1 MRKNRGAIWNQI
13 INDVYATSVRMII
26 RVPADDVSKNK
37 GVLIMELQMMAINDL
52 IPYVNN
58 PRQNDDAVDAVASSI
73 KNFGFKVPIV
83 IDGQNEIINGHTR
96 LKAAKKLGLTEVPV
110 IKADDLSPEQVKA
123 FRLADNKVSE
133 LAEWDE
139 DLLAIELEE
148 LENLDFDMSEFGFEE
163 LDDFQTTKDKIE
175 NNDYSQPL
183 SESFITV
190 PLSFLDTRKGEW
202 QERKRQWKDVGI
214 ASEVGR
220 DEQLVFAAS
229 MNTGNLTGTSIFDP
243 VLCEVSYHWFM
254 PDKNKGT
261 KILDCFAGGSVRG
274 VVANMMGYDYTGID
288 LRQEQIDANYLNAK
302 EIGLEGINWI
312 CDDSLNIGNHVQD
325 ETMDLLFTC
334 PPYAD
339 LEVYSDNP
347 SDISNMDYEEFSE
360 IYRQIITKAVGKLK
374 NNRFAIVV
382 ISDVRDKDGFYRDLQ
397 SLTKQAM
404 AAGGAYFYNDIVLL
418 NAMGSGGMRVRRN
431 MRNRKVVRSHQNVLV
446 FFKGNQKDIKG
457 DFSELT
463 SVKDI
468 LNDEM
473 KELEQ

>member
-1 MRKNRGAIWNQI
+1 MKF
-13 INDVYATSVRMII
+13 
-26 RVPADDVSKNK
+26 
-37 GVLIMELQMMAINDL
+37 IMKKVEEL
-52 IPYVNN
+52 IPYINN
-58 PRQNDDAVDAVASSI
+58 PRNNGDAVDAVASSI

-96 LKAAKKLGLTEVPV
+96 LKAAKKLGLKEVPV
-110 IKADDLSPEQVKA
+110 IIADDLTPEQIKA
-123 FRLADNKVSE
+123 FRLADNKV
-133 LAEWDE
+133 AEIATWDE
-139 DLLAIELEE
+139 ESLAIELEE
-148 LENLDFDMSEFGFEE
+148 LGNLDFDMSDFGFEE
-163 LDDFQTTKDKIE
+163 LDDFQTTEEKIE
-175 NNDYSQPL
+175 NNDYTQPL

-202 QERKRQWKDVGI
+202 QERKKQWKDVGI

-220 DEQLVFAAS
+220 DEQLVFSAS

-288 LRQEQIDANYLNAK
+288 LRQEQIDANYRNAK

-339 LEVYSDNP
+339 LEVYSDDP
-347 SDISNMDYEEFSE
+347 SDISNMDYEGFRET
-360 IYRQIITKAVGKLK
+360 YRKIITKAVGKLK
-374 NNRFAIVV
+374 NNRFAVVV
-382 ISDVRDKDGFYRDLQ
+382 ISDVRDKNGFYHDLQ
-397 SLTKQAM
+397 GLTKQAM
-404 AAGGAYFYNDIVLL
+404 ADGGAYFYNDIVLL
-418 NAMGSGGMRVRRN
+418 NAMGSAGMRVRRN

-446 FFKGNQKDIKG
+446 FFKGDQKDIKG

>member
-1 MRKNRGAIWNQI
+1 
-13 INDVYATSVRMII
+13 
-26 RVPADDVSKNK
+26 
-37 GVLIMELQMMAINDL
+37 MMAISEL
-52 IPYVNN
+52 IPYINN
-58 PRQNDDAVDAVASSI
+58 PRQNDHAVDAVASSI

-83 IDGQNEIINGHTR
+83 IDGKNEIINGHTR

-110 IKADDLSPEQVKA
+110 IKATDLSPEQVKA

-139 DLLAIELEE
+139 ELLAIELEE

-163 LDDFQTTKDKIE
+163 LDDFQTTKEKIE

-183 SESFITV
+183 SESFIAT

-288 LRQEQIDANYLNAK
+288 LRQEQIDANYRNAK

-339 LEVYSDNP
+339 LEVYSDDP
-347 SDISNMDYEEFSE
+347 SDISNMDYEGFRET
-360 IYRQIITKAVGKLK
+360 YRKIITKAVGKLK
-374 NNRFAIVV
+374 NNRFAVVV
-382 ISDVRDKDGFYRDLQ
+382 ISDVRDKNGFYHDLQ
-397 SLTKQAM
+397 GLTKQAM
-404 AAGGAYFYNDIVLL
+404 ADGGAYFYNDIVLL

-446 FFKGNQKDIKG
+446 FFKGDHKDIKG

-468 LNDEM
+468 LNNEM

>member
-1 MRKNRGAIWNQI
+1 MNI
-13 INDVYATSVRMII
+13 IMKKV
-26 RVPADDVSKNK
+26 
-37 GVLIMELQMMAINDL
+37 EEL
-52 IPYVNN
+52 IPYINN
-58 PRQNDDAVDAVASSI
+58 PRNNGDAVDAVASSI

-96 LKAAKKLGLTEVPV
+96 LKAAKKLGLEEVPV
-110 IKADDLSPEQVKA
+110 IIADDLSEEQVKA
-123 FRLADNKVSE
+123 FRLADNKVGE
-133 LAEWDE
+133 IATWDE
-139 DLLAIELEE
+139 EALAIELEE
-148 LENLDFDMSEFGFEE
+148 LGNFDFDMSDFGFEE
-163 LDDFQTTKDKIE
+163 LGDFQTTKDKIE
-175 NNDYSQPL
+175 NNDYTQPL

-190 PLSFLDTRKGEW
+190 PLSFLDARKGEW
-202 QERKRQWKDVGI
+202 QERKKQWKDVGI

-288 LRQEQIDANYLNAK
+288 LRQEQIDANYRNAK

-312 CDDSLNIGNHVQD
+312 CDDSLKIGNHVQD

-339 LEVYSDNP
+339 LEVYSDDP
-347 SDISNMDYEEFSE
+347 SDISNMDYEGFRET
-360 IYRQIITKAVGKLK
+360 YRKIITKAVGKLK
-374 NNRFAIVV
+374 NNRFAVVV
-382 ISDVRDKDGFYRDLQ
+382 ISDVRDKNGFYHDLQ
-397 SLTKQAM
+397 GLTKQAM
-404 AAGGAYFYNDIVLL
+404 ADGGAYFYNDIVLL
-418 NAMGSGGMRVRRN
+418 NAMGSAGMRVRRN

-446 FFKGNQKDIKG
+446 FFKGDQKDIKV

-468 LNDEM
+468 LNNDT

>member
-1 MRKNRGAIWNQI
+1 MNI
-13 INDVYATSVRMII
+13 IMKKV
-26 RVPADDVSKNK
+26 
-37 GVLIMELQMMAINDL
+37 EEL
-52 IPYVNN
+52 IPYINN
-58 PRQNDDAVDAVASSI
+58 PRKNDDAVDAVASSI

-96 LKAAKKLGLTEVPV
+96 LKAAKKLGLKEVPV
-110 IKADDLSPEQVKA
+110 IIADDLTPEQVKA
-123 FRLADNKVSE
+123 FRLADNKVGE
-133 LAEWDE
+133 IAEWDE
-139 DLLAIELEE
+139 EALAIELEE
-148 LENLDFDMSEFGFEE
+148 LGNLDFDMSDFGFEE
-163 LDDFQTTKDKIE
+163 LDDFQTTKQKIE
-175 NNDYSQPL
+175 NNDYTQPL
-183 SESFITV
+183 SESFVTV

-202 QERKRQWKDVGI
+202 QERKKRWKDVGI
-214 ASEVGR
+214 ASEAGR

-243 VLCEVSYHWFM
+243 VICEVSYHWFM

-288 LRQEQIDANYLNAK
+288 LRQEQIDANYRNAK

-339 LEVYSDNP
+339 LEVYSDDP
-347 SDISNMDYEEFSE
+347 SDISNMDYEGFRET
-360 IYRQIITKAVGKLK
+360 YRKIITKAVGKLK
-374 NNRFAIVV
+374 NNRFAVVV
-382 ISDVRDKDGFYRDLQ
+382 ISDVRDKNGFYHDLQ
-397 SLTKQAM
+397 GLTKQAM
-404 AAGGAYFYNDIVLL
+404 ADGGAYFYNDIVLL
-418 NAMGSGGMRVRRN
+418 NAMGSAGMRVRRN

-446 FFKGNQKDIKG
+446 FFKGDQKDIKG

-468 LNDEM
+468 LNNET